1 MCRKLGFLLLAIG
14 MVLSLFGCG
23 GLRYNMM
30 LPEGKTFH
38 PQRIIVLPV
47 AIGPFAEAKGIID
60 QAIVTGLT
68 QKKWHSRV
76 VSEETAAAANPKLR
90 ETVTAYLDKLE
101 KLNYSD
107 PVLSREIAVSSQV
120 DALLIVSLDY
130 WNYMQDADTKFGRV
144 GLGMRMVNAET
155 GRLVWEAR
163 HLKSVRYLVIKP
175 DLSDIA
181 ISLTREMAGY
191 MPR

>member
-1 MCRKLGFLLLAIG
+1 MYRKLGFLLAIG

-47 AIGPFAEAKGIID
+47 AIGPFAEAEGIID

-68 QKKWHSRV
+68 QKKWYSRV
-76 VSEETAAAANPKLR
+76 VSEETAAAASPKLR

-107 PVLSREIAVSSQV
+107 PVLSREIAVLSQV

-155 GRLVWEAR
+155 GSLAWEAR